1 VIVVSQAELPLA
13 SASDDISAST
23 RAAVA
28 VGFELV
34 SLPVH
39 LAHVDEVEPALAEL
53 APRRPAVPAV
63 WVGTIPD
70 EALYR
75 AVDTA
80 LRARG
85 VHLLNDPEAHLDV
98 FEFDRAYPRLAD
110 LTARTVTVTAV
121 DQVAAALTVTG
132 LPAFLKGALLSR
144 KHSGW
149 SACVATTLADAE
161 ALAAGLLR
169 RRYLSRGRVL
179 VRELL
184 PLRRLHVPASD
195 FPVGR
200 EYRVFLLAGQPLA
213 HGYYWPFRGDWSRLA
228 PADEAAMLALA
239 ATAAR
244 RLATP
249 LVSVDLGQL
258 DDGRWVVIEV
268 GDPQFS
274 GLSFIDPR
282 ALWSAL
288 ARHLSSW
295 TCP

>member
-1 VIVVSQAELPLA
+1 M
-13 SASDDISAST
+13 
-23 RAAVA
+23 A
-28 VGFELV
+28 VGPSTDPACAVDYFF
-34 SLPVH
+34 
-39 LAHVDEVEPALAEL
+39 AHVDEVEPALADL

-184 PLRRLHVPASD
+184 PLRRLHVPAFLEYFAIPYSGSD
-195 FPVGR
+195 VVTHATCVARARMKAALALGTADANLHLHAAL
-200 EYRVFLLAGQPLA
+200 VHALAG
-213 HGYYWPFRGDWSRLA
+213 R
-228 PADEAAMLALA
+228 PAEARVAYER
-239 ATAAR
+239 AR
-244 RLATP
+244 E
-249 LVSVDLGQL
+249 L
-258 DDGRWVVIEV
+258 DDRA
-268 GDPQFS
+268 
-274 GLSFIDPR
+274 DPR
-282 ALWSAL
+282 LDAELRTRLGA
-288 ARHLSSW
+288 A
-295 TCP
+295 